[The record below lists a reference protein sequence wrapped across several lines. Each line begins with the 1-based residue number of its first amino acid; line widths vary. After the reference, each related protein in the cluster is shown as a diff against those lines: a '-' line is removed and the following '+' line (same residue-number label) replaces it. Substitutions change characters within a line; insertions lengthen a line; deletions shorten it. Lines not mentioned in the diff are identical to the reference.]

1 MRHFLVVHVDPAAT
15 VWKDLRYGYRVFG
28 ELIVDDIANAVTEAL
43 PRDPDLTYV
52 DLESGR
58 LHRWIDGQMVVDGHL
73 LAILGYPEIA
83 EVAARDRIIPL
94 LFERPRDPHTAHVAA
109 NLFNEALGNDGRNDD
124 YGLALK
130 AMAAHGHYQMH
141 RRDLFALIR
150 RVMRRANGSIAGSHV
165 GDLLPGLR
173 L

>member
-15 VWKDLRYGYRVFG
+15 VWQDLRYGYRVFG

-43 PRDPDLTYV
+43 PRDPDITYV

-58 LHRWIDGQMVVDGHL
+58 LHRWVDGQIVVQSHL

-83 EVAARDRIIPL
+83 EVAARERIIPI
-94 LFERPRDPHTAHVAA
+94 LFERPRDPHTAHVASS
-109 NLFNEALGNDGRNDD
+109 LFNDALGTDERNDD
-124 YGLALK
+124 YALALRT
-130 AMAAHGHYQMH
+130 MVDHGHYQMN

-150 RVMRRANGSIAGSHV
+150 RVMRRANGSSAGAHV
-165 GDLLPGLR
+165 GDLFPGLR

>member
-1 MRHFLVVHVDPAAT
+1 MRHFLVVNVDPAAS
-15 VWKDLRYGYRVFG
+15 VWRDLRYGYRIFG
-28 ELIVDDIANAVTEAL
+28 ELIVDDIANAVMEAL
-43 PRDPDLTYV
+43 PRDSEITYV

-58 LHRWIDGQMVVDGHL
+58 LHRWIDGQIVVDGHL

-94 LFERPRDPHTAHVAA
+94 LFERPRDPHTAHVASS
-109 NLFNEALGNDGRNDD
+109 LFNEALGTDERNDD
-124 YGLALK
+124 YALALK
-130 AMAAHGHYQMH
+130 AMAAHGHYQMR

-165 GDLLPGLR
+165 GDLFPGLR